1 MNSFEVTPIGV
12 IHTPFSQKLGV
23 PRQPNLCPN
32 VKAEIHLN
40 SAFRRE
46 DTLRSLESFSHLW
59 LLYQFHQSDSWRE
72 TIKPPRL
79 GGKEKVGVFA
89 SRAPHRPNQIGFSV
103 VKLERVDSDLT
114 IHVSG
119 VDILDRTPLI
129 DIKPYLPLWDSIPQ
143 ANNGWV
149 DQTPKLEPLPV
160 DFSLLEETDFIE
172 LTAEQKAVLEETLC
186 WDPRPAYTKDETRTF
201 VHSVGNLEV
210 TWMRKPDSICVLKI
224 KLS

>member
-1 MNSFEVTPIGV
+1 MESFEVSPIG
-12 IHTPFSQKLGV
+12 IIETPFEQKLGV

-32 VKAEIHLN
+32 VRAKIVLN
-40 SAFRRE
+40 PQFRRE

-59 LLYQFHQSDSWRE
+59 LLYQFNQSDSWRE

-103 VKLERVDSDLT
+103 VKLEEIDSDQI

-119 VDILDRTPLI
+119 IDILDRTPLI
-129 DIKPYLPLWDSIPQ
+129 DIKPYLPLWDSIPE

-149 DQTPKLEPLPV
+149 DKTPKLEALKV
-160 DFSLLEETDFIE
+160 DFSLIE
-172 LTAEQKAVLEETLC
+172 KDILDQLSGEQKALLEETLC
-186 WDPRPAYTKDETRTF
+186 WDPRPAYTKDPSRSF
-201 VHSVGNLEV
+201 IHSVGKIEV
-210 TWMRKPDSICVLKI
+210 TWKRMPDSISVLKI